1 MSHAIPESVTSR
13 TFGSIAEQHG
23 HDSRSVETRKSLEFL
38 PSSYHAG
45 GAMPTSRNPFRS
57 TSVTRPFNDN
67 PFDAAMQAVD
77 ETRSRA
83 ERQQGKMAAAF
94 GSRRIMSS
102 SQHSSSLSPSSFS
115 LRGSKIMQLLAANQ
129 NGSIASPSSISQAS
143 QMTTNK
149 HPFSMPERIVL
160 NRNRG
165 GGLQLPSRG
174 MKLPQRRMAPE
185 PESNEFM
192 LNEPSGVDVSSLLY
206 LRRSPNAKNELG
218 AKLERFPSRGMKRF
232 SDESSYSSDSSCG
245 SRKQARR
252 LNMMD
257 IGGGEHSRRLSAHG
271 SMSASEQQSNCG
283 GIERFRNRRYSDEIQ
298 ASPVLSKPLPR
309 VINTA
314 SNRSQLPPTLRF
326 FNNGVEVDIN
336 GNPLPPPQPEPEPEP
351 LDFDS
356 LKDHQQSVWDEFT
369 ETPEEVEARKKKTRR
384 KAKSNTEAP
393 AEPLNLEVDPTPS
406 VLSSAEKLATA
417 DVNDLV
423 QDSLKEREK
432 TLSAASVLMG
442 FLGGGNNNK
451 KQYTTVAASASQS
464 AQV

>member
-13 TFGSIAEQHG
+13 TFGSIAEQHHG
-23 HDSRSVETRKSLEFL
+23 HDSRSIETRKSLEFL
-38 PSSYHAG
+38 PSSYNTG
-45 GAMPTSRNPFRS
+45 GAMPISRNPFRS

-94 GSRRIMSS
+94 GSRHRMPP
-102 SQHSSSLSPSSFS
+102 SQHSTSLSPSSLS

-143 QMTTNK
+143 QMTTTSKN
-149 HPFSMPERIVL
+149 PFSMPERIVL

-174 MKLPQRRMAPE
+174 IKLPQRRMAPE

-192 LNEPSGVDVSSLLY
+192 LNKPSGVDVSGSLY
-206 LRRSPNAKNELG
+206 LRRSPNAKNEFG
-218 AKLERFPSRGMKRF
+218 AKLERFPSRGMKRL

-271 SMSASEQQSNCG
+271 SMSASEQQSTGG
-283 GIERFRNRRYSDEIQ
+283 GIERFRNRRYSDESQ
-298 ASPVLSKPLPR
+298 ASPGVSKPLPR

-314 SNRSQLPPTLRF
+314 SHRSQLPPTLRF

-369 ETPEEVEARKKKTRR
+369 ETPEEVEARKKKKKN
-384 KAKSNTEAP
+384 KAQGQVEY
-393 AEPLNLEVDPTPS
+393 
-406 VLSSAEKLATA
+406 
-417 DVNDLV
+417 
-423 QDSLKEREK
+423 
-432 TLSAASVLMG
+432 
-442 FLGGGNNNK
+442 GGTGK
-451 KQYTTVAASASQS
+451 ASQLGS
-464 AQV
+464 GPYSKCSLVCGKVGLCRRE